1 MSQARLC
8 EFLSTPRSSSPH
20 HCSWTGKSRLQVLYI
35 IGVVVIPPFSN
46 MTISVPV
53 SSVDL
58 SNLVNLFDF
67 LGSNFFI
74 PLYKRFFS
82 CYEALSVCMY
92 AKGFSHPVESL
103 SFCFVRIFV
112 RNRW

>member
-1 MSQARLC
+1 
-8 EFLSTPRSSSPH
+8 
-20 HCSWTGKSRLQVLYI
+20 
-35 IGVVVIPPFSN
+35 
-46 MTISVPV
+46 
-53 SSVDL
+53 
-58 SNLVNLFDF
+58 LFNF

-74 PLYKRFFS
+74 PLYMWFFS

-112 RNRW
+112 RNRWYIIFSSISGEQMCSAEYDQ